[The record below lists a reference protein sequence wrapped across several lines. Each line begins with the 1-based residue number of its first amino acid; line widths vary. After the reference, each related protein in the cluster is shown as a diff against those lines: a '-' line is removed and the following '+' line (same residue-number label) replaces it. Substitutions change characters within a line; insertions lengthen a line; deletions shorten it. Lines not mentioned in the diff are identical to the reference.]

1 MIHEIRGY
9 HVLFIFISA
18 FTTLIFVNLI
28 LAVNALRTFPG
39 LEVENSYIASQKFE
53 AERNAQQ
60 SLAWNLTAE
69 VDDGR
74 LFLKILENGRSIA
87 PEIQEATFGRA
98 TSISEDQ
105 ILNFTFENDVF
116 WSPVIVGPGNWNLR
130 LKAYSENGILFS
142 QRLVVD
148 VKS

>member
-87 PEIQEATFGRA
+87 PEIQKATFGRA

>member
-87 PEIQEATFGRA
+87 PEIQKATFGHA

-105 ILNFTFENDVF
+105 ILNSTFENDVF
-116 WSPVIVGPGNWNLR
+116 WSPVIVGPGNWSLR